1 MEVVLD
7 MLVVVMAA
15 MVGLLKEVLLIATQL
30 TQVRIIFPRIIIC
43 LRVRIAVR
51 LCRRHFEGILQ
62 RQWGLRR
69 SHHLKLDA
77 LVFNRLL
84 HLIWIFKILTTTTS
98 MIAYLTPHLEIVA
111 VFKTIRTFLTSAT
124 QTVQENPQCQGITYL
139 NLLPL
144 ITIPMASQ
152 LC

>member
-51 LCRRHFEGILQ
+51 LCRRHSEGILQ
-62 RQWGLRR
+62 RQCDSHR

-84 HLIWIFKILTTTTS
+84 HL
-98 MIAYLTPHLEIVA
+98 
-111 VFKTIRTFLTSAT
+111 
-124 QTVQENPQCQGITYL
+124 N
-139 NLLPL
+139 
-144 ITIPMASQ
+144 
-152 LC
+152 

>member
-62 RQWGLRR
+62 RQ
-69 SHHLKLDA
+69 
-77 LVFNRLL
+77 
-84 HLIWIFKILTTTTS
+84 
-98 MIAYLTPHLEIVA
+98 
-111 VFKTIRTFLTSAT
+111 
-124 QTVQENPQCQGITYL
+124 
-139 NLLPL
+139 
-144 ITIPMASQ
+144 
-152 LC
+152 